1 MLDVVSIGSALIDI
15 YVYSDEFSFR
25 QGNEGVLLC
34 HKFGD
39 KIDVDNFYLHT
50 GGGGGNTAVGFA
62 RMGFDAG
69 VITETGKDA
78 WSQVIIEDLHKEFVS
93 TSMVVSEKREQTGGS
108 IIMVSQNGGRTVLVH
123 RGAASMLDPHD
134 IPEEKLSR
142 VKWVHLSSIAGRRKT
157 IRKKIFEVIKDSKCQ
172 LSWNPGM
179 AELEMVASG
188 ELPVHGIP
196 AEILIVNKEEWTV
209 LDDRHQ
215 ELINSIPQIVITD
228 GERGGETIIQGERKP
243 FQSLRSQSVDDTGAG
258 DAFAVGT
265 FLLYYMIKTL
275 IRPFA
280 GVCKCPI
287 SNQACWRQ
295 NGFIKKKHMEIAPL

>member
-78 WSQVIIEDLHKEFVS
+78 WSQVIIEDLRKEFVS

-157 IRKKIFEVIKDSKCQ
+157 IRKIFEVIKDSKCQ

-258 DAFAVGT
+258 DAFAVGYVSAVLYDKDPDT
-265 FLLYYMIKTL
+265 AVRWGVQNAQSVIKHVGAKTGLL
-275 IRPFA
+275 R
-280 GVCKCPI
+280 
-287 SNQACWRQ
+287 
-295 NGFIKKKHMEIAPL
+295 KKHMEIAPL